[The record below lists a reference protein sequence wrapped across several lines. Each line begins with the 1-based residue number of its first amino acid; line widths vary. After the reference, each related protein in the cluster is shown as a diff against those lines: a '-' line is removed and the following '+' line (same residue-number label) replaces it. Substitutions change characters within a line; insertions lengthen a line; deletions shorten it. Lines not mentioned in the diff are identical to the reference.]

1 MNIVVREGWR
11 SSRDPP
17 SPQFRCVQ
25 YANHLVSE
33 LLLMWV
39 NQLIEQLTKTFQH
52 ERQGQDCTK
61 KTELAKQKPYSH
73 SLVSI
78 ILDPCAEFLNGIRSS
93 FEMFQH
99 VNPCHLI
106 SCSQVYEFKK
116 GEVRWPLRPSIRQTS
131 KATHYSSL
139 HEFL

>member
-1 MNIVVREGWR
+1 
-11 SSRDPP
+11 
-17 SPQFRCVQ
+17 
-25 YANHLVSE
+25 
-33 LLLMWV
+33 MWV
-39 NQLIEQLTKTFQH
+39 NQLIGQLTKTFQH

-116 GEVRWPLRPSIRQTS
+116 GGVAPAALYTPDFQSNTLFL
-131 KATHYSSL
+131 SSRVL
-139 HEFL
+139 IVPVSGWSDVNPKDYC